1 MATQE
6 IKGTLAKL
14 LATENLIVE
23 HRVVE
28 TACFDVDTRILTLP
42 IWEGLENVTYD
53 LLVGH
58 EVGHALFTPP
68 SDKEHIPP
76 EIPRSYVNVT
86 EDARIEKLMKNKF
99 PGLAKCFYQG
109 YANLN
114 DRDFFQIN
122 DVDPS
127 DLKLID
133 RINLHFKIGALALIP
148 FADEEQQ
155 YVDMVGAAET
165 FAEAVDAAQVL
176 YRLEKSKQQE
186 AAKAPKAEFKVDD
199 KEQKG
204 EETETT
210 GEKQAE
216 KNDIVEDEDLQES
229 NEPANDP
236 AQLDVPS
243 FEEQS
248 GQAGGDSADEVRTDK
263 ALQEA
268 LANAANTNEDSA
280 PIYVELDDVD
290 LKKTIV
296 GHEYY
301 RDQYTAFWNQ
311 CQDDR
316 KKYGEKP
323 IDFTQVDSEYRKF
336 KDSANREVN
345 YLVKEF
351 EMKKSAAAYKRSTVS
366 KTGIL
371 DMKKLHTYK
380 WSEDLFLKI
389 SNTPDGKNHGLVFY
403 LDWSGS
409 MHHVIKD
416 TVEQLLS
423 LTWFCRKVGI
433 PFEVYSFVYDR
444 VWEYDTSYEDAKPNT
459 LAFDPTFRLVNLLSS
474 QDNNQDFE
482 ISAKYLFRTVY
493 GLTFRQVYDW
503 ETGTY
508 TQTIP
513 LPGFCSLGGTPLNEA
528 IACLPTL
535 LPQFRAKTGVEKLNV
550 IILTDGESNCT
561 TYWRKRTWLQ
571 DDGTMGVSI
580 NRSGLSYNSHFRNPK
595 TGRVFEKNGSYLSVT
610 KRLLEY
616 VRDAQ
621 KNVNIMGF
629 RICTTREATRLIGQT
644 DVFHWSELDRETAK
658 FKKDKQY
665 ILRNWGYNELYLV
678 QSSSLSNDVELD
690 VEEGATKGKI
700 RTAFKKKLKGKA
712 SNKKVLS
719 SFISQIA

>member
-1 MATQE
+1 MTQQE

-28 TACFDVDTRILTLP
+28 TASFDVDKRVLTLP

-68 SDKEHIPP
+68 TAEEKIPSD
-76 EIPRSYVNVT
+76 IPRSYVNVT
-86 EDARIEKLMKNKF
+86 EDARIEKLMKRKF

-109 YANLN
+109 YTNLN
-114 DRDFFQIN
+114 ERDFFQIRDI
-122 DVDPS
+122 DVS
-127 DLKLID
+127 ELKLID
-133 RINLHFKIGALALIP
+133 RINLHFKIGALAMIP
-148 FADEEQQ
+148 FTDDEQK
-155 YVDMVGAAET
+155 YVDLVENSET
-165 FAEAVDAAQVL
+165 FTEAVDAAQVL
-176 YRLEKSKQQE
+176 YRLEKSKEQE
-186 AAKAPKAEFKVDD
+186 AAKAPKSQISLDD
-199 KEQKG
+199 EKQKG
-204 EETETT
+204 EQENAT
-210 GEKQAE
+210 GEKESE
-216 KNDIVEDEDLQES
+216 KNDLIDDEDLEEG
-229 NEPANDP
+229 NEPASDP

-248 GQAGGDSADEVRTDK
+248 QQTGGDSAEDVRTDK
-263 ALQEA
+263 ALSESLSNSA
-268 LANAANTNEDSA
+268 SKDDSNA
-280 PIYVELDDVD
+280 PIYIEIDDVD
-290 LKKTIV
+290 LKRVIV
-296 GHEYY
+296 GHEHL
-301 RDQYTAFWNQ
+301 RDQYTGFWNQ
-311 CQDDR
+311 CSEDR
-316 KKYGEKP
+316 KQYGEKP
-323 IDFTQVDSEYRKF
+323 VDFSQVDGEYRKF
-336 KDSANREVN
+336 KDGANREVN

-351 EMKKSAAAYKRSTVS
+351 EMKKSAAAYKRSNVS

-423 LTWFCRKVGI
+423 LSWFCRKVGI

-444 VWEYDTSYEDAKPNT
+444 VWEYDGDPSDRKNS
-459 LAFDPTFRLVNLLSS
+459 LAFDPSFRLVNLLSS
-474 QDNNQDFE
+474 EDNKQDFE
-482 ISAKYLFRTVY
+482 ISAKYLYRTVY
-493 GLTFRQVYDW
+493 ALTFRQVYDW

-508 TQTIP
+508 TQSIP
-513 LPGFCSLGGTPLNEA
+513 LPGFASLGGTPLNEA

-535 LPQFRAKTGVEKLNV
+535 LPHFRAKTGVEKLNV
-550 IILTDGESNCT
+550 IILTDGESNCS
-561 TYWRKRTWLQ
+561 TYWRERIW
-571 DDGTMGVSI
+571 DDGSI
-580 NRSGLSYNSHFRNPK
+580 AIQRSHAPYNSRFRNPK
-595 TGRVFEKNGSYLSVT
+595 SGRVFGKNGSYLAFT

-621 KNVNIMGF
+621 KDVNIMGF
-629 RICTTREATRLIGQT
+629 RICTTREATRLLGNT
-644 DVFHWSELDRETAK
+644 DKFHWSEIDRETAK

-665 ILRNWGYNELYLV
+665 ILRDCGYNELYLV